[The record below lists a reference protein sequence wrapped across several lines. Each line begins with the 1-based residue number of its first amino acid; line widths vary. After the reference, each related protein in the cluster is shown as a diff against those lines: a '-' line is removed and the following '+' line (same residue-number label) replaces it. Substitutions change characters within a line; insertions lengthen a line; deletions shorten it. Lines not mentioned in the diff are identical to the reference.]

1 MTKNYGLA
9 RFLELHAANETDF
22 QDFVIHGKLKV
33 HKKMIDIYPPSRRN
47 CSSRSFL
54 CGKQTL
60 RTRSAKAK
68 QVLLHGPNVPL

>member
-33 HKKMIDIYPPSRRN
+33 HKKND
-47 CSSRSFL
+47 
-54 CGKQTL
+54 
-60 RTRSAKAK
+60 
-68 QVLLHGPNVPL
+68 